1 MSTETLKQSLNSTE
15 KHPLHAET
23 EVAYNTGDLDR
34 WTSLYEEDALLCATS
49 GDGFVVGRQQ
59 IRKTLER
66 FLALRGSL
74 TAKTVYSVENDDLV
88 LLRGI
93 FTLCYTDEDAKPQ
106 QMIAHSVEVAKR
118 GSDGLLRFIIDH
130 PVGATGAGIPSAD
143 STSPSYKG
151 MPRIEAISMVVPS
164 GAS

>member
-1 MSTETLKQSLNSTE
+1 MSTETLKQSFTTNPIQ

-23 EVAYNTGDLDR
+23 EAAYNTGDLDR
-34 WTSLYEEDALLCATS
+34 WVSLYEEHALLCAKS

-59 IRKTLER
+59 IRKTLEP

-93 FTLCYTDEDAKPQ
+93 FTLSYTDENAKPQ
-106 QMIAHSVEVAKR
+106 QMIAYSVEVAKR
-118 GSDGLLRFIIDH
+118 GSDGLWRFIIDH
-130 PVGATGAGIPSAD
+130 PVGAGQID
-143 STSPSYKG
+143 
-151 MPRIEAISMVVPS
+151 
-164 GAS
+164 